1 MLFTARRW
9 FRITKTQLKN
19 LTASL
24 LDEVCH
30 DVCVE
35 SQLLQLTDENL
46 NEKMAIRSDEA
57 RVDIASRSF
66 WVTVQL
72 VFFDGGYLPQS
83 LNAMF
88 TWTLQKHINSTKKK
102 KRRIPTNVYVSRT
115 R

>member
-66 WVTVQL
+66 WVT
-72 VFFDGGYLPQS
+72 
-83 LNAMF
+83 MF

-115 R
+115 W